1 MKLYPLILALA
12 TLTPLPTLPS
22 CTYSMMVH
30 RQENGLAKLHRALAN
45 AQDKASADA
54 AAPAVRE
61 YGSLLR
67 SDIDTLIANGKPS
80 LIQLALLR
88 NSYQNSNLS
97 AEAKSTLH
105 EFFRIYG
112 QSFYGSTE
120 LRQAFID
127 MLLAETTSARTSSI
141 VQPSSI
147 LQTTPTAQPANSQ
160 PAGLIKGGTLLN
172 ILRSGT
178 ATPAAQ

>member
-1 MKLYPLILALA
+1 MKFYSLLLALA
-12 TLTPLPTLPS
+12 TLTLLPTLPS
-22 CTYSMMVH
+22 CTYSQMVS
-30 RQENGLAKLHRALAN
+30 RQEDGMAKLNRALAN

-54 AAPAVRE
+54 AAPVVRE

-67 SDIDTLIANGKPS
+67 SDIDKLVANGKPS

-97 AEAKSTLH
+97 AEAKSALR

-120 LRQAFID
+120 LRQSFID
-127 MLLAETTSARTSSI
+127 LLKADAATT
-141 VQPSSI
+141 
-147 LQTTPTAQPANSQ
+147 TTQPAATTE